1 MYNGGKK
8 GDVRE
13 MTNQHLTGYPSID
26 KPWLKYYSEEEINTP
41 LPTGTMY
48 SHIFK
53 KNQDNLDRVAL
64 NYYGTNIS
72 YREFFDHISDVA
84 GALEKLGVKTGDIV
98 TVCMINSP
106 ETIYLLFALNKIGA
120 VANMIYGGSSCAEL
134 RKYIVDAK
142 SSVVFTLDI
151 FQEKI
156 LEIIH
161 DTTVETVV
169 VANMTRSMS
178 ITNRIGA
185 ALLKGARPV
194 PPPKDPRFMTWKRFL
209 SKSDGHSSTFED
221 GEAPALITYTGGTT
235 GGSKGVLLSNNAIL
249 AVAEQYIIGEQELRR
264 ESTWI
269 QLLPLFIAYG
279 VTCSLLIPL
288 SVGMTLIVR
297 IPMSDSIAELCE
309 KFRPNHILYSP
320 VFWESF
326 AKENKRLDLS
336 YLIAPAT
343 GGDVLRPGIE
353 TQVDDY
359 LRKCGSPDLLMN
371 GYGMTEVGAAVSCN
385 YRHIYEFNSVGA
397 PFLKT
402 VISAF
407 DVDTGKELTYGEEG
421 EICIHTP
428 SMMIGYLNAPE
439 ETGNIIR
446 LHKDGFKWIH
456 SGDLGYVTEGGFVH
470 ISGRLKRYMLHIANG
485 VQKKIFSLDIE
496 KVLLIHAEVENCA
509 VVPMGSKEF
518 NQVPVA
524 FLILKNGTVPETAE
538 QEIRE
543 FVEGRLEPSY
553 RPVKYYFVEKFPLT
567 KVGKV
572 DYQALE
578 QMAQREEIML

>member
-1 MYNGGKK
+1 
-8 GDVRE
+8 

-26 KPWLKYYSEEEINTP
+26 KPWLKYYSEEEIKTP
-41 LPTGTMY
+41 LPTGTLY

-53 KNQDNLDRVAL
+53 KNQDNLDRIAL
-64 NYYGTNIS
+64 NYYGANIRYRKFFENIS
-72 YREFFDHISDVA
+72 EVA
-84 GALEKLGVKTGDIV
+84 SALEKLGVKAGDIV

-120 VANMIYGGSSCAEL
+120 VANMVYGNSSPAEL

-142 SSVVFTLDI
+142 SSVVFTLDM
-151 FQEKI
+151 FQDKI
-156 LEIIH
+156 LESIH
-161 DTTVETVV
+161 DTPVKTIVV
-169 VANMTRSMS
+169 VGMTRSMS

-185 ALLKGARPV
+185 ALLKDARPV
-194 PPPKDPRFMTWKRFL
+194 PLPKDPRFMTWKQFL
-209 SKSDGHSSTFED
+209 SKSDGRSSTFED

-235 GGSKGVLLSNNAIL
+235 GGSKGVLLSNNAVL

-264 ESTWI
+264 ESTWV

-309 KFRPNHILYSP
+309 KFRPNHIMYSP
-320 VFWESF
+320 AFWGFF
-326 AKENKRLDLS
+326 AREDKPLDLS
-336 YLIAPAT
+336 YLIAPIT
-343 GGDVLRPGIE
+343 GGDILRPSIE
-353 TQVDDY
+353 TEVNDY
-359 LRKCGSPDLLMN
+359 LGKCGSPYLLMN

-407 DVDTGKELTYGEEG
+407 DVDTGKELTYGEVG

-439 ETGNIIR
+439 ETANIIR
-446 LHKDGFKWIH
+446 LHEDGLKWVH
-456 SGDLGYVTEGGFVH
+456 SGDLGYVTEDGFVH
-470 ISGRLKRYMLHIANG
+470 ISGRLKRYMLYIQNG
-485 VQKKIFSLDIE
+485 VAKKIFSLDIE
-496 KVLLIHAEVENCA
+496 KVLLAHPQVENCA
-509 VVPMGSKEF
+509 VVP
-518 NQVPVA
+518 VPHEETEQAPAA
-524 FLILKNGTVPETAE
+524 FVILKQGVSVESVEKALKSYAE
-538 QEIRE
+538 EK
-543 FVEGRLEPSY
+543 LEPAY
-553 RPVKYYFVEKFPLT
+553 CPIKYYFVEKFPLT

-572 DYQALE
+572 DYLALE
-578 QMAQREEIML
+578 QMARA